1 MLNINQFNQ
10 EVITMRKGEMTPQ
23 QLDHRETIIQTLSVA
38 GWNDP
43 SVGNWFE
50 QGLWAEFEAVMEFD
64 NLALELSTH
73 YHAQD
78 DSIYFYIRNFR
89 GGRILL
95 IIHFD
100 GQLQEV
106 LKTITSFQYYISPQT
121 YQKYI
126 RQILRV
132 CANTFAVVG
141 EEGDQLVQLVHEEKE
156 VRGYPQRPIRV
167 PISHV
172 PLAVRI

>member
-1 MLNINQFNQ
+1 
-10 EVITMRKGEMTPQ
+10 MRKYEMTAQ
-23 QLDHRETIIQTLSVA
+23 QLNHRQTIMQTLSAA
-38 GWNDP
+38 GWDDP

-50 QGLWAEFEAVMEFD
+50 EGLWAEFEAVMEFD
-64 NLALELSTH
+64 NLALELSIH
-73 YHAQD
+73 YHAED
-78 DSIYFYIRNFR
+78 ESIYFYIRNFS

-95 IIHFD
+95 IIYFG
-100 GQLQEV
+100 GQLQKV
-106 LKTITSFQYYISPQT
+106 LETITSFQYYISPQT

-141 EEGDQLVQLVHEEKE
+141 EQGDQLVQLVDEEKE
-156 VRGYPQRPIRV
+156 VREYAPRPRSRRV